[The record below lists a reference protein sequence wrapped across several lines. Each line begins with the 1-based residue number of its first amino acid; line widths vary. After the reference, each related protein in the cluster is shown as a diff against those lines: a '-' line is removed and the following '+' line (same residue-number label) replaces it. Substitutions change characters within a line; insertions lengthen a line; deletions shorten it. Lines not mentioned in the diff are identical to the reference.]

1 MSRRLTVAAS
11 ALLLALGVA
20 ACGGSGSGSAG
31 GSGSNASTLL
41 RVGTLNKF
49 EQTNPFNAFN
59 FTDYFVQQM
68 EYPYLIQYD
77 SQGKIIPDFATKWE
91 TSADGKTWTF
101 HLVPNAKWSDGKPL
115 TSADVAFTLNTII
128 KYQHGATALDE
139 AYVTGMKNVTTP
151 DPTTAVVHY
160 NGPVATVLAYLD
172 QVPIV
177 PQHIWQK
184 YAGGDGSGMKSFKN
198 SGPIVA
204 GGPFVLESLNSSN
217 FALFKENPNFYGP
230 KPKFSEFGLQYY
242 STADSMIQAL
252 KAGQLDYAQFL
263 PQSDAATVRAAGLS
277 VDSYPGLNVY
287 FFYINS
293 GQHPLHPEVDN
304 PLVKEAMAHA
314 MDRQRMVKSAFPGSV
329 PGSSIVPPAN
339 GSWFNSA
346 LKPETFDLSQANK
359 LLDQAG
365 YKKGA
370 NGIRVA
376 NGHPMS
382 YTVLFASDLTGAG
395 DRVFQIMQQDFKQ
408 IGISITQKTL
418 DASAFGPAIYGS
430 NNHYNGWDF
439 AMEGI
444 GGILDPGFAVGYFDC
459 ANLGGWNFSG
469 WCDKKYQQVFDQQN
483 QTIDLAKRHQL
494 VNKLQAMAYNARPA
508 IVLFYAETIDVH
520 SKDWTG
526 FGSNPYGAFNSLSKV
541 TFTGAHHV

>member
-1 MSRRLTVAAS
+1 MFRRLTVAAS

-20 ACGGSGSGSAG
+20 ACGGSGSGSGSAG

-128 KYQHGATALDE
+128 KYQTGATALDE
-139 AYVTGMKNVTTP
+139 AYVTGMKNVTAP

-184 YAGGDGSGMKSFKN
+184 YAGGDGSGIKSFKN

-314 MDRQRMVKSAFPGSV
+314 MDRQRMVKSAFPG
-329 PGSSIVPPAN
+329 
-339 GSWFNSA
+339 
-346 LKPETFDLSQANK
+346 
-359 LLDQAG
+359 
-365 YKKGA
+365 
-370 NGIRVA
+370 
-376 NGHPMS
+376 
-382 YTVLFASDLTGAG
+382 
-395 DRVFQIMQQDFKQ
+395 
-408 IGISITQKTL
+408 
-418 DASAFGPAIYGS
+418 
-430 NNHYNGWDF
+430 
-439 AMEGI
+439 
-444 GGILDPGFAVGYFDC
+444 
-459 ANLGGWNFSG
+459 
-469 WCDKKYQQVFDQQN
+469 
-483 QTIDLAKRHQL
+483 
-494 VNKLQAMAYNARPA
+494 
-508 IVLFYAETIDVH
+508 
-520 SKDWTG
+520 
-526 FGSNPYGAFNSLSKV
+526 
-541 TFTGAHHV
+541 